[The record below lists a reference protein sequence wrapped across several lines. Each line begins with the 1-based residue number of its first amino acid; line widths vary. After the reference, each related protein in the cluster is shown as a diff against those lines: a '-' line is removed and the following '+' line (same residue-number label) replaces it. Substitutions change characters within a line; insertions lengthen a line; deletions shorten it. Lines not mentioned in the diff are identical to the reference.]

1 MKRKYAILPGMIGMG
16 ILLLTGCYGD
26 LTGKREEEAPVTDSG
41 KAVSGVAEPE
51 TDPFVLSEEK
61 REEVIE
67 DAGQTEPGQ
76 REDTEQEEKSELNE
90 SETETVDM
98 PKEAPLLSETGS
110 RLTDFVPEGW
120 ELWDNV
126 ELDFNEDGIPD
137 YVGVLQAALTDEDGD
152 QTFQLEYPRI
162 LFAVASDGT
171 AGYCLDFQ
179 NVNVIR
185 TRDEGG
191 VYGDPYQPLTAE
203 GTSFTTHA
211 YGGSA
216 WRWSEHYT
224 YTYREGEWWLASSE
238 STYGFYEYIT
248 DYEKNDWED
257 GVGIRKRRSSEFSD
271 MDENMAMTE
280 NGDLEPIAYDLEYE
294 VPLDAQMTLEQAGK
308 RWWLAPDRV
317 TDWEV
322 KETVVAADVDITAD
336 KIKPPEEAFTDYCDE
351 NCLLY
356 TFRVDS
362 DTEESACY
370 LAMYGWQDK
379 ALSVLAQGEPSIDAA
394 MFHDGKIYYVSE
406 IVENVTY
413 PAAVTGNE
421 RIEQKEETVGVRLNR
436 MEPDGSGKEVIFE
449 YRYLDAASEVMED
462 FIPYISMIYEI
473 SGGEIVVEVFLGAES
488 PKPHPFYRMKADGSR
503 QERIG
508 QVPK

>member
-1 MKRKYAILPGMIGMG
+1 M
-16 ILLLTGCYGD
+16 
-26 LTGKREEEAPVTDSG
+26 
-41 KAVSGVAEPE
+41 
-51 TDPFVLSEEK
+51 
-61 REEVIE
+61 
-67 DAGQTEPGQ
+67 
-76 REDTEQEEKSELNE
+76 
-90 SETETVDM
+90 
-98 PKEAPLLSETGS
+98 
-110 RLTDFVPEGW
+110 
-120 ELWDNV
+120 
-126 ELDFNEDGIPD
+126 
-137 YVGVLQAALTDEDGD
+137 
-152 QTFQLEYPRI
+152 
-162 LFAVASDGT
+162 
-171 AGYCLDFQ
+171 
-179 NVNVIR
+179 NVIR

-473 SGGEIVVEVFLGAES
+473 SGGEIVVEVFLGGTAKAPSVLSDESRRQQAGEDRSGAEVDLRKANGS
-488 PKPHPFYRMKADGSR
+488 P
-503 QERIG
+503 
-508 QVPK
+508 

>member
-41 KAVSGVAEPE
+41 KAVSGVAEPG
-51 TDPFVLSEEK
+51 TDTFVLSEEK

-191 VYGDPYQPLTAE
+191 VYGDP
-203 GTSFTTHA
+203 
-211 YGGSA
+211 
-216 WRWSEHYT
+216 
-224 YTYREGEWWLASSE
+224 
-238 STYGFYEYIT
+238 
-248 DYEKNDWED
+248 
-257 GVGIRKRRSSEFSD
+257 
-271 MDENMAMTE
+271 
-280 NGDLEPIAYDLEYE
+280 
-294 VPLDAQMTLEQAGK
+294 
-308 RWWLAPDRV
+308 
-317 TDWEV
+317 
-322 KETVVAADVDITAD
+322 
-336 KIKPPEEAFTDYCDE
+336 
-351 NCLLY
+351 
-356 TFRVDS
+356 
-362 DTEESACY
+362 
-370 LAMYGWQDK
+370 
-379 ALSVLAQGEPSIDAA
+379 
-394 MFHDGKIYYVSE
+394 
-406 IVENVTY
+406 
-413 PAAVTGNE
+413 
-421 RIEQKEETVGVRLNR
+421 
-436 MEPDGSGKEVIFE
+436 
-449 YRYLDAASEVMED
+449 
-462 FIPYISMIYEI
+462 
-473 SGGEIVVEVFLGAES
+473 
-488 PKPHPFYRMKADGSR
+488 
-503 QERIG
+503 
-508 QVPK
+508 